1 MKKRTFGK
9 LNMVLSTRV
18 ALVLALML
26 ALTGCSS
33 AKATPSNPASSG
45 ASVGTTSET
54 TTPQSTPSSNASTTD
69 AGNDTTP
76 VETSSDATEL
86 AEANQNTPSSS
97 ITSGSRDAADY
108 WVSDTEFD
116 LISYLKAWGFQKVYD
131 TNSSIVA
138 KDNINSSWTFD
149 LFPENISGY
158 NTPPTI
164 MAQGVLRD
172 RPSAFESITLE
183 STGKKIEITGTDL
196 SLDKSMIEAII
207 KIMPFSNQQFELG
220 FHLQDLL

>member
-33 AKATPSNPASSG
+33 AKATPGNPASSG

-54 TTPQSTPSSNASTTD
+54 TTPQSTPSSNASTAD

-76 VETSSDATEL
+76 VETSSDVTEL
-86 AEANQNTPSSS
+86 AETNQDTPSSS
-97 ITSGSRDAADY
+97 ITSGSKNAADY

-116 LISYLKAWGFQKVYD
+116 LKGYLESYGFKVLDGNVLISAR
-131 TNSSIVA
+131 NSSESPWRLDITFQGFL
-138 KDNINSSWTFD
+138 DDDTSSFMVIYGCW
-149 LFPENISGY
+149 Y
-158 NTPPTI
+158 
-164 MAQGVLRD
+164 D
-172 RPSAFESITLE
+172 RPGSYDSITLPT
-183 STGKKIEITGTDL
+183 TGQPIKVMDEREM
-196 SLDKSMIEAII
+196 DKSLVDAII
-207 KIMPFSNQQFELG
+207 KLMPYSNQQFELG